1 MKNNPFADHGV
12 EYLSP
17 TSINKFRKNPAKWL
31 VNIAGYKDRFYSPAM
46 SYGTCIEQGITHG
59 CFDHNASV
67 DDCINATDLEYKKI
81 YNKIIETKADY
92 DFDACTKKRE
102 MTRDTIEAML
112 PLFRSFGTPT
122 DAQLRVE
129 HEIDDLPIPMI
140 GYIDL
145 LYKDCVRDIKTTG
158 IQPKPKKDYQYQL
171 SFYAKA
177 TGVTPIVDCI
187 YSLKTKKELQSF
199 EVSDIE
205 KNWNEIK
212 RIANKMMR
220 LLSLSSDIS
229 EVCYLSCLEPDISNE
244 DFTNQWGTNEIIGAN
259 KLFFERG

>member
-46 SYGTCIEQGITHG
+46 SYGTCIEQGITYG
-59 CFDHNASV
+59 CFDHNATV
-67 DDCINATDLEYKKI
+67 QDCIDATNLEYKKI
-81 YNKIIETKADY
+81 YNKVAETKAEY
-92 DFDACTKKRE
+92 DFDACAKKRE
-102 MTRDTIEAML
+102 MTEDTISAML
-112 PLFRSFGTPT
+112 PLFRSFGKPT

-129 HEIDDLPIPMI
+129 HEIEDLPIPMI

-145 LYKDCVRDIKTTG
+145 LYENCVRDIKTTG
-158 IQPKPKKDYQYQL
+158 IKPKPKKDYQYQL

-177 TGVTPIVDCI
+177 TGVTPVVDCI
-187 YSLKTKKELQSF
+187 YVPRTKKELHSF
-199 EVSDIE
+199 EVVDIE
-205 KNWNEIK
+205 QNWNEIK

-220 LLSLSSDIS
+220 LLALSSDIS